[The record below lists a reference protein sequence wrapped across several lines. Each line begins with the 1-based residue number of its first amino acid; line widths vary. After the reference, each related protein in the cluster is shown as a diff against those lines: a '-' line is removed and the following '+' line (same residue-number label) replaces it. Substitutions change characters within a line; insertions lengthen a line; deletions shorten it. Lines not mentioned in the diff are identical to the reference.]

1 MPNSTEKITTAP
13 SNHPFKGRKF
23 ATMTGL
29 IVASTGLLW
38 FKRLPS
44 AEWVNFNK
52 WVFGIYAGGNV
63 GSKTV
68 SIIKDSGLKV
78 SAEK

>member
-1 MPNSTEKITTAP
+1 MQNPVENK
-13 SNHPFKGRKF
+13 NPFKGRKF
-23 ATMTGL
+23 ATMSGL

-68 SIIKDSGLKV
+68 SMVKESGLKMTT
-78 SAEK
+78 EKK